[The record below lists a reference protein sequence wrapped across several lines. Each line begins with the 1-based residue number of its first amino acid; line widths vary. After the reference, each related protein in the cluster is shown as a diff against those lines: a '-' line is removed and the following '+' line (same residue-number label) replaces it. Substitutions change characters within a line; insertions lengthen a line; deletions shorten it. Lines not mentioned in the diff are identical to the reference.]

1 MQQEDNLGLSIRRDK
16 TGRERNGSGPGA
28 RRTPRRTSI
37 NEPKSRMTIR
47 VPMDT
52 YRLLTLAAAH
62 QGRNLSD
69 VCVDVLGPEA
79 DRLRQLYDIKLH
91 D

>member
-1 MQQEDNLGLSIRRDK
+1 MQDRDNLGLSIRRDE
-16 TGRERNGSGPGA
+16 TVRSRHGSGPGA
-28 RRTPRRTSI
+28 RRTPRRSTD
-37 NEPKSRMTIR
+37 NQPKARMTIR

-69 VCVDVLGPEA
+69 VCVDVLVPEA
-79 DRLRQLYDIKLH
+79 DRLRKLYDIKLQ